1 MALDKM
7 FTKSF
12 NAIRELGGKKK
23 SARVQNLCK
32 KKTFRKQI
40 YDNIPL

>member
-7 FTKSF
+7 FTKGF
-12 NAIRELGGKKK
+12 NGMRKLGGKK
-23 SARVQNLCK
+23 SARVQNLWK

-40 YDNIPL
+40 YDSIPL

>member
-12 NAIRELGGKKK
+12 NAIRELGGKKISQSTK
-23 SARVQNLCK
+23 SLQEKNFQE
-32 KKTFRKQI
+32 TDI
-40 YDNIPL
+40 